1 MNSSFYDTSSSIYP
15 DEFNLNNKE
24 NFYKNLYRTPSPIG
38 SLIESSSSSSE
49 NEFCDDVYK
58 PYITPPSPFEHSTQ
72 KISNRVKPTNPYAQ
86 SLWCSFGGN
95 EGGGIENY
103 KKITTDTK
111 LMPSLMQKK
120 IYANSNKENIKFN
133 TKLNGDSIK
142 TNWSSW
148 SYNAKKN
155 KIKYEDP
162 DDKILKPLNDP
173 PPYEFISIESLIIK
187 NLKILLNLSIKF
199 DTYIKSNH
207 IIINSNIKL
216 SLFSNIKTLLLIH
229 NKFLDTI
236 LNRDNRND
244 LEEIIYD
251 YLQRLYHVYPS
262 YLNSLKSRKY
272 FAASFNKVS
281 KFKSFLIENSSEIG
295 NNEFYNLITS
305 PSEDFKN
312 LLEYLNDYIGE
323 SSPRIRV
330 LISKF
335 LTCYEDSLYVNQS
348 ICDKILYLE
357 IPQQWKLN
365 NKMNWKEISNMNIE
379 KQMVYYLKWELK
391 SQYQKY
397 CKVMKYIRYQI
408 EQVSKIAI
416 SNISIFKN
424 FVKIQNDLPN
434 SEYIENNKY
443 DKHLKQVENENKQL
457 YNLIQEF
464 NNFINNETLKNIDS
478 IIVNSIG
485 SIKRIINCGDVDNKY
500 FIDQL
505 FKIHQLKIFFEESM
519 YLVFNRYL
527 NFIGSYFD
535 LMENNIRLYIGDEIF
550 SNDQII
556 QEFQDKKI
564 KQQQRAKLEEAHF
577 AVYNDELERVCAK
590 GRLVRRFFTS

>member
-1 MNSSFYDTSSSIYP
+1 M
-15 DEFNLNNKE
+15 
-24 NFYKNLYRTPSPIG
+24 
-38 SLIESSSSSSE
+38 
-49 NEFCDDVYK
+49 
-58 PYITPPSPFEHSTQ
+58 
-72 KISNRVKPTNPYAQ
+72 
-86 SLWCSFGGN
+86 
-95 EGGGIENY
+95 
-103 KKITTDTK
+103 
-111 LMPSLMQKK
+111 
-120 IYANSNKENIKFN
+120 
-133 TKLNGDSIK
+133 
-142 TNWSSW
+142 
-148 SYNAKKN
+148 
-155 KIKYEDP
+155 
-162 DDKILKPLNDP
+162 KIL
-173 PPYEFISIESLIIK
+173 I
-187 NLKILLNLSIKF
+187 NLSIKF
-199 DTYIKSNH
+199 DIYIKINH

-262 YLNSLKSRKY
+262 YLKSLNSRKY
-272 FAASFNKVS
+272 FAESFNKIS
-281 KFKSFLIENSSEIG
+281 KFKSFLIENSLEIG
-295 NNEFYNLITS
+295 NNEFYNLIIS

-312 LLEYLNDYIGE
+312 LLEYLDDYIGE

-335 LTCYEDSLYVNQS
+335 LTCYKDSLYVNQS

-357 IPQQWKLN
+357 ISQQWKLN
-365 NKMNWKEISNMNIE
+365 NKINWKEISNMNIE

-391 SQYQKY
+391 SQYRKY
-397 CKVMKYIRYQI
+397 CKIMKYIRYQI

-416 SNISIFKN
+416 SNINIFKI

-434 SEYIENNKY
+434 GEFIENNKY
-443 DKHLKQVENENKQL
+443 DKHLKLVENENKQL

-464 NNFINNETLKNIDS
+464 NNFINNETLKNIDF

-485 SIKRIINCGDVDNKY
+485 IIKKIINCDHVDNKY

-505 FKIHQLKIFFEESM
+505 FRIHQLKIFFEESM

-527 NFIGSYFD
+527 NFIESYIAI
-535 LMENNIRLYIGDEIF
+535 MENKIESYNEGGIL

-556 QEFQDKKI
+556 QEFQDKRM
-564 KQQQRAKLEEAHF
+564 KQKQSAKLEEAHF